1 MYVAIYER
9 MYCDK
14 AMQELEEKIANYHAI
29 FILCKCVMGYAH
41 HVALGIGAILIVG
54 VTIVKGTV
62 HSIYS
67 PLLGGCYVY
76 DGSVNLLHT
85 QVGVNC
91 GCIRCELW
99 LYQV

>member
-1 MYVAIYER
+1 
-9 MYCDK
+9 
-14 AMQELEEKIANYHAI
+14 MQV
-29 FILCKCVMGYAH
+29 CVMGYAQ
-41 HVALGIGAILIVG
+41 HVALGIGAILIG
-54 VTIVKGTV
+54 NV

-76 DGSVNLLHT
+76 DGSVNT

-91 GCIRCELW
+91 GYIRCKLW